1 MVETVGTKP
10 RPKNT
15 CAISVAVPNTDPILA
30 HGEGLTWP
38 HLHGASTSRR
48 ARLLLWL
55 TGPFALAREAPER
68 PLHEPSGPAQSTAAP
83 LHSED
88 TTSTT
93 R

>member
-1 MVETVGTKP
+1 MVETADETSAQKTVVLF
-10 RPKNT
+10 R
-15 CAISVAVPNTDPILA
+15 SE
-30 HGEGLTWP
+30 HGRDGARRGP

-68 PLHEPSGPAQSTAAP
+68 PLHEPSGPAQSTATP

>member
-1 MVETVGTKP
+1 MVETADEKRKHLCYFGRGPEQRT
-10 RPKNT
+10 RNEM
-15 CAISVAVPNTDPILA
+15 A
-30 HGEGLTWP
+30 HGEGLTCMEP
-38 HLHGASTSRR
+38 AHPDAID
-48 ARLLLWL
+48 RLLLWL